1 MRSGGQKLNSNIS
14 FRLTV
19 ADFDSPSYFV
29 AIAAVEL
36 GFFEQEGV
44 DIELE
49 RTYGSHNGPDRLRD
63 GSLHFFGGPAY
74 AATQAFPTWRGAK
87 LLCALAQHSYWFLAV
102 RADLDVKRGDLGAL
116 KGLRIS
122 SSMAAPVLG
131 LRHLLAESGIDLE
144 RDNVRI
150 VPAPPASEGR
160 WMGHAGVE
168 AIKQGLA
175 DAYWGNGMRVALGE
189 QLGVAKLHLDLRRGD
204 GPSGARWYNFAA
216 LTTTERL
223 IDEQPEIAA
232 GAIRAIVKA
241 QKALKH
247 DPSLAAAIGE
257 HLFPPEEAP
266 LIGSL
271 IERDAPFYDA
281 TISFEA
287 IDGLNRFAKAAGLIS
302 ETVPYDRL
310 VATQFRQ
317 LWR

>member
-1 MRSGGQKLNSNIS
+1 M
-14 FRLTV
+14 FRLMV
-19 ADFDSPSYFV
+19 GDLDSPSYFV
-29 AIAAVEL
+29 AVAAAEL
-36 GFFEQEGV
+36 GFFKQEGV
-44 DIELE
+44 EVELE
-49 RTYGSHNGPDRLRD
+49 RTYGAHNAAQHLRD
-63 GSLHFFGGPAY
+63 GKIHFFGGPAY
-74 AATQAFPTWRGAK
+74 AATQAFPAWRGAK
-87 LLCALAQHSYWFLAV
+87 LLCALAQYSYWFLAV

-160 WMGHAGVE
+160 WMGQAGVE

-189 QLGVAKLHLDLRRGD
+189 RLGVAKLHLDLRRGD

-223 IDEQPEIAA
+223 IDEQPHIAA
-232 GAIRAIVKA
+232 GAVRAIVKA

-247 DPSLAAAIGE
+247 DPSLATQVGNR
-257 HLFPPEEAP
+257 LFPPSEA
-266 LIGSL
+266 SL
-271 IERDAPFYDA
+271 IAGLVMRDAPFYDA
-281 TISFEA
+281 SISPEE
-287 IDGLNRFAKAAGLIS
+287 IDGLNKFAQANGLIS
-302 ETVPYDRL
+302 EPVPYD
-310 VATQFRQ
+310 
-317 LWR
+317 